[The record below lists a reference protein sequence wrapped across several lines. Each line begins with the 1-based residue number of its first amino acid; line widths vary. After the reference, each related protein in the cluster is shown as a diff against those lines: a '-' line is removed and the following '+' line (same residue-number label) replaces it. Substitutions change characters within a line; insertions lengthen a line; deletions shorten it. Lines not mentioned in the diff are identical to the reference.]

1 MSRNFRIGLRTRIT
15 IALALAVF
23 GSTPDRAFAQT
34 AVKSGFNVFSADQD
48 VQIGQQSAVEAERQ
62 LPMLRHPAVAGYVDR
77 VGRRLAAYAPGPKFP
92 YSFKV
97 VNASDINAFALP
109 GGPVYVTRGII
120 ESVRNEGELAA
131 VLAHEISH
139 VALRH
144 GTNQVSKAYLAKAGI
159 GILGGLLGGGST
171 GSGQIMQAVGGLG
184 LNALFLKFSRTAES
198 QADILGTQMM
208 ARAGYDPSAMATM
221 FQLLQ
226 SQQARQPGRVAQFFS
241 DHPNPQNREARVRE
255 EARLLRA
262 RGSTSVVGGLERLQG
277 ELRRMPRAGT
287 MSQIAQAAQTGQAPG
302 YPSGSAGSGAVV
314 RIEQPSTRMRLFRQ
328 RDDFFQIQYPDN
340 WRVSE
345 ASSGYG
351 VTILPPGGAVR
362 ASNGQ
367 DVLVYGVVINHYEP
381 FEGSIGSVWGSRT
394 GPASGRGTL
403 DQATNDLANEL
414 HPREP
419 ALAGGPGLH
428 EAADARQCQR
438 CFGRARRPLARDPRR
453 RAGDGLHAGAT
464 GRARP
469 LRSLRGAGAG
479 LHRAI
484 ADVSGHG
491 GEPSRQRSF
500 GSPGTRALVSCH
512 PERSEGLSLDEREIL
527 RRFAPQDDSSMAST

>member
-1 MSRNFRIGLRTRIT
+1 MSRNFRVGFSTRIA

-23 GSTPDRAFAQT
+23 GSIPGGALAQT

-48 VQIGQQSAVEAERQ
+48 VQIGHQSAVEAERQ
-62 LPMLRHPAVAGYVDR
+62 LPILRHAPTAGYVDR
-77 VGRRLAAYAPGPKFP
+77 IGRRLAAYAPGPKFP
-92 YSFKV
+92 YSFQV

-144 GTNQVSKAYLAKAGI
+144 GTNQASKAYLAKAGI
-159 GILGGLLGGGST
+159 GILGGLLGGG
-171 GSGQIMQAVGGLG
+171 GSGTGQIMQAVGGLG

-198 QADILGTQMM
+198 QADILGAQIM
-208 ARAGYDPSAMATM
+208 ARAGYNPEAMATM

-262 RGSTSVVGGLERLQG
+262 RGSTSVVGGLESMQA

-287 MSQIAQAAQTGQAPG
+287 MSQIVQAAQRGQPPPG
-302 YPSGSAGSGAVV
+302 YPSGSPESGAVV
-314 RIEQPSTRMRLFRQ
+314 RIEQPSTRMRTFRQ
-328 RDDFFQIQYPDN
+328 RDDFFQVQYPDN

-345 ASSGYG
+345 PSSGYG

-367 DVLVYGVVINHYEP
+367 DILVYGVVLNHYEP
-381 FEGSIGSVWGSRT
+381 FEGSIGSVWGSRR

-403 DQATNDLANEL
+403 DQATNDLVNEL
-414 HPREP
+414 TRANPHLRVVAGSMKRQTLDE
-419 ALAGGPGLH
+419 ARAISVVLAGRSPVTG
-428 EAADARQCQR
+428 ADERVTVFTR
-438 CFGRARRPLARDPRR
+438 ELP
-453 RAGDGLHAGAT
+453 DGHVLYALFVAPAQDYT
-464 GRARP
+464 ALSRTFQ
-469 LRSLRGAGAG
+469 
-479 LHRAI
+479 
-484 ADVSGHG
+484 DMVS
-491 GEPSRQRSF
+491 SIR
-500 GSPGTRALVSCH
+500 VN
-512 PERSEGLSLDEREIL
+512 ERSAHQER
-527 RRFAPQDDSSMAST
+527 AH